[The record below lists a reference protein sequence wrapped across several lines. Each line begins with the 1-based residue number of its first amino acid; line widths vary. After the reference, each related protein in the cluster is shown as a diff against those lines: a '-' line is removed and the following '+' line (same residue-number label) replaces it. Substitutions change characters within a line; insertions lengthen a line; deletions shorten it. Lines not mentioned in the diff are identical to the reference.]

1 MTSKISEYSKYMQR
15 KLESTMNLL
24 ITPCYLTASGRQIYC
39 VNSMVE
45 IRRRPK
51 GKRDSWLSCLLF
63 FSKTF
68 NKMQKTVGR
77 KYRNKS
83 YLVRFLIINHFY
95 FHQCR
100 KARAKI
106 FLCHFLCLHN
116 VNFFLMNDRYEIYFI
131 LKKRL
136 SLSGTITLW
145 TK

>member
-1 MTSKISEYSKYMQR
+1 
-15 KLESTMNLL
+15 MNLL

-39 VNSMVE
+39 VNLMVE
-45 IRRRPK
+45 IRKRPK
-51 GKRDSWLSCLLF
+51 GKKRFVAFMFCFVFVF
-63 FSKTF
+63 FKTF
-68 NKMQKTVGR
+68 NKMQITVGR
-77 KYRNKS
+77 KCRSKS

-116 VNFFLMNDRYEIYFI
+116 VNFFLMNGRYEIYFI

-136 SLSGTITLW
+136 RFIRNNYPLDKISEERCF
-145 TK
+145 